1 MPAHWLIEIER
12 ANNQFLG
19 DLIPGNLISQETLDN
34 WWPL

>member
-19 DLIPGNLISQETLDN
+19 DLNYNLILQETLDN